1 MVRAKQAG
9 KELWMG
15 LMVEWVEFCVR
26 TKFLGG
32 KIIISMGKSVFNF

>member
-1 MVRAKQAG
+1 MSECADEEGGGV
-9 KELWMG
+9 LF
-15 LMVEWVEFCVR
+15 EFCIR

>member
-1 MVRAKQAG
+1 MSVRRDRKI
-9 KELWMG
+9 ERER
-15 LMVEWVEFCVR
+15 VVVVEFCVR